1 MIDYFDYV
9 TLRTKESDFLVKQLF
24 NLRSLGWNL
33 GKTPQQIVEH
43 VHCANYEKV
52 QRFFLSCFLWNV
64 EHWNVSHRDQ
74 IIANFIY
81 NIIEIA
87 NDPKYFHEIQEIQN

>member
-9 TLRTKESDFLVKQLF
+9 TLRTKESDPLETVIQFTI
-24 NLRSLGWNL
+24 RWNL

-52 QRFFLSCFLWNV
+52 QPFSYPVFFGM
-64 EHWNVSHRDQ
+64 
-74 IIANFIY
+74 
-81 NIIEIA
+81 
-87 NDPKYFHEIQEIQN
+87 